1 MQYSIDFKTLDCW
14 TTPRSQWT
22 GSPLVNS
29 AATCLV
35 AYSGASCK
43 QKASS
48 AATSTARSTRSIALR
63 NSRSARDLV
72 ERKRAAM
79 NGLAREVQYRRLAGM
94 LSRRGFDSAITTQ
107 VLADVLGE

>member
-22 GSPLVNS
+22 GSPPVNS

-35 AYSGASCK
+35 AYSRRELQAKGVERSHID
-43 QKASS
+43 S
-48 AATSTARSTRSIALR
+48 ALDQVDR
-63 NSRSARDLV
+63 NAELRSARDLV